1 MAEPSDDLTPQL
13 DAADRLERVIDAQS
27 ATLDRIDD
35 KSGRIAR
42 LLTMNDSAEIGS
54 EEVTEED
61 VIIQTPNGE
70 RYPAAEIN
78 LTGSV
83 SSDE

>member
-1 MAEPSDDLTPQL
+1 MS
-13 DAADRLERVIDAQS
+13 
-27 ATLDRIDD
+27 
-35 KSGRIAR
+35 
-42 LLTMNDSAEIGS
+42 DSAETNS

-61 VIIQTPNGE
+61 VVIQTPNGE

-78 LTGSV
+78 LTGNV